1 MFLTADDYLKSV
13 EGLLDDSKSIDIAV
27 AFWGQGAELL
37 IPQTGKKLRI
47 LCNLAMGGTNPKV
60 IKDLQA
66 YPSVEI
72 KALNR
77 LHAKVMIGD
86 QQAIIGSANCSA
98 NGLNY
103 EGDELKGWYEAGF
116 RTADQE
122 QLTQMRM
129 WFDERWAEGES
140 ITDQM
145 ISDATQ
151 TWEMRSKGR
160 VVDTSSSRHLLK
172 MSQETIARRDAVVLI
187 WRTHIEEE
195 AEQRFKEIRESV
207 GNTQISSSWGAYEDW
222 FDELHPGCTVLD
234 IHIDEAG
241 KVKVHGFV
249 EIIDEARY
257 TRVSNNEEMSL
268 HICRPLK
275 GFMGIPKSELL
286 KSVNTQLKKHWR
298 DLFADESGD
307 PSQVIPLSEFVTKL
321 RTV

>member
-1 MFLTADDYLKSV
+1 
-13 EGLLDDSKSIDIAV
+13 
-27 AFWGQGAELL
+27 
-37 IPQTGKKLRI
+37 
-47 LCNLAMGGTNPKV
+47 MGGTNPKV
-60 IKDLQA
+60 IKDLLA

-207 GNTQISSSWGAYEDW
+207 GNTQISSSWGPMRIG
-222 FDELHPGCTVLD
+222 LMNCTLD
-234 IHIDEAG
+234 VPFWIFILT
-241 KVKVHGFV
+241 KQVK
-249 EIIDEARY
+249 
-257 TRVSNNEEMSL
+257 SK
-268 HICRPLK
+268 C
-275 GFMGIPKSELL
+275 MG
-286 KSVNTQLKKHWR
+286 
-298 DLFADESGD
+298 
-307 PSQVIPLSEFVTKL
+307 LSK
-321 RTV
+321 